1 MQSEIDG
8 KAGKRESSSMKT
20 TIDLP
25 DPLFRRAKATAAV
38 EGVTLKAFITK
49 AVESK
54 LDTAPKDWRQS
65 IANLPRVPKETLE
78 TILLRVEESDRED
91 LEFQKQATSQQ
102 P

>member
-1 MQSEIDG
+1 
-8 KAGKRESSSMKT
+8 MKT

-38 EGVTLKAFITK
+38 EGVTLTTFVIQ
-49 AVESK
+49 AVESR
-54 LDTAPKDWRQS
+54 LDAAPKDWRHA

-78 TILLRVEESDRED
+78 IIRLRVEESDRED
-91 LEFQKQATSQQ
+91 LELQKQATRCQL

>member
-1 MQSEIDG
+1 
-8 KAGKRESSSMKT
+8 MKT

-38 EGVTLKAFITK
+38 RGVSLKHFITQ
-49 AVESK
+49 AVESS
-54 LDTAPKDWRQS
+54 LDAAPKDWREV

-78 TILLRVEESDRED
+78 TIRLRVEESDRQD
-91 LEFQKQATSQQ
+91 LEFQMKSEKKQ